1 MIFLNRYV
9 VHPNAKINLGLNVFE
24 KYKDGYH
31 ELDTIMLPISIE
43 DELDVLIFD
52 KKGNLN
58 ITCTDKKIP
67 TDEKNILYKT
77 YKKFFEKIKKE
88 EIEIRVHLKKIIPC
102 EAGLGGGSTD
112 AGFFLKILNDFYN
125 SYFTIGELEEIALEI
140 GSDVP
145 FFIRNKSSRIRNKGE
160 KIDILENN
168 ISSQIVVIKPEFG
181 ISTKLAYENFD
192 KLQKIKY
199 SNFDEIIKSI
209 KENNIYLLEKNIE
222 KCLEQAIENN
232 SDTNLL
238 KSSLK
243 AVLPNKRFFMSGSG
257 SSFYTFVS
265 KDELDFVE
273 TRLRTFLDGVQI
285 FICNIKK

>member
-67 TDEKNILYKT
+67 TDEKNILHKT

-102 EAGLGGGSTD
+102 EAGLGGGSAD

-125 SYFTIGELEEIALEI
+125 SYFTIDELEEIALEI

-168 ISSQIVVIKPEFG
+168 ISSQIIVIKPEFG

-199 SNFDEIIKSI
+199 SNLDEITKNI

-222 KCLEQAIENN
+222 NCLEQAIENN

-265 KDELDFVE
+265 KDEVDFVE

>member
-102 EAGLGGGSTD
+102 EAGLGGGSAD

-222 KCLEQAIENN
+222 NCLEQAIENN

>member
-102 EAGLGGGSTD
+102 EAGLGGGSAD

-125 SYFTIGELEEIALEI
+125 SYFTIDELEEIALEI

-160 KIDILENN
+160 EIDILENN
-168 ISSQIVVIKPEFG
+168 ISSQIIVIKPEFG

-199 SNFDEIIKSI
+199 SNLDEITKNI

-222 KCLEQAIENN
+222 NCLEQAIENN

-265 KDELDFVE
+265 KDEVDFVE

>member
-102 EAGLGGGSTD
+102 EAGLGGGSAD